1 LQPRPHTPPY
11 AREPRP
17 PNGSAARRASHTH
30 LRPTRGAGSHLLAIS
45 QNVRHN
51 DRHMDSIE
59 VVSSGSKSGVGVLDK
74 AVAILAFLSED
85 GPASLSEVVEGTGLP
100 RPTAHRLLLA
110 LETHH
115 LASRRDGRYVLGLR
129 LLGWGNRAAGVGL
142 VERARPVLEGLRD
155 ESGESTQLYVREG
168 EQRVC
173 VAAVERVTG
182 LRDTVPVGAVMPL
195 ERGSAGKVLLAW
207 APGGVDGRPDAAQLR
222 GIRVRG
228 WAESVAERE
237 AGVASVSAP
246 VFGEDGRLRAAVSVS
261 GPISR
266 LGESPG
272 QRHSHLV
279 LRAAREIERATGS

>member
-1 LQPRPHTPPY
+1 
-11 AREPRP
+11 
-17 PNGSAARRASHTH
+17 
-30 LRPTRGAGSHLLAIS
+30 
-45 QNVRHN
+45 
-51 DRHMDSIE
+51 M
-59 VVSSGSKSGVGVLDK
+59 LDK
-74 AVAILAFLSED
+74 SVAMLAFLSGG
-85 GPASLSEVVEGTGLP
+85 GPATLSEVVEGTGLP
-100 RPTAHRLLLA
+100 RPTAHRLLSA

-115 LASRRDGRYVLGLR
+115 LVSRRDGRYVLGLR

-155 ESGESTQLYVREG
+155 QSGESTQLYVREG
-168 EQRVC
+168 GHRVC

-195 ERGSAGKVLLAW
+195 SRGSAGKVLLAF
-207 APGGVDGRPDAAQLR
+207 APGGVDDGPDAAELR

-246 VFGEDGRLRAAVSVS
+246 VFGEEGRLRAAVSAS

-272 QRHSHLV
+272 QRLSNLV
-279 LRAAREIERATGS
+279 LGAAREIESNPGS

>member
-1 LQPRPHTPPY
+1 
-11 AREPRP
+11 
-17 PNGSAARRASHTH
+17 
-30 LRPTRGAGSHLLAIS
+30 
-45 QNVRHN
+45 
-51 DRHMDSIE
+51 MDSIE
-59 VVSSGSKSGVGVLDK
+59 AVSSANKSGVGVLDK
-74 AVAILAFLSED
+74 SVAILAFLSGD
-85 GPASLSEVVEGTGLP
+85 GPATLSEVAGRTGLP
-100 RPTAHRLLLA
+100 RPTAHRLLSA
-110 LETHH
+110 LEAHY
-115 LASRRDGRYVLGLR
+115 LVSRRDGRYVLGLR

-168 EQRVC
+168 GRRVC
-173 VAAVERVTG
+173 VASVERVSG

-207 APGGVDGRPDAAQLR
+207 ARGGVDDRPDAALLR

-246 VFGEDGRLRAAVSVS
+246 VFEEDGRLRAAVSIS

-272 QRHSHLV
+272 QRLSQLV
-279 LRAAREIERATGS
+279 VGAARKIERNLDS

>member
-1 LQPRPHTPPY
+1 
-11 AREPRP
+11 
-17 PNGSAARRASHTH
+17 
-30 LRPTRGAGSHLLAIS
+30 
-45 QNVRHN
+45 
-51 DRHMDSIE
+51 MDSIE

-74 AVAILAFLSED
+74 AVTILAFLSGD
-85 GPASLSEVVEGTGLP
+85 GPTSLSEVVEGTGLP
-100 RPTAHRLLLA
+100 RPTAHRLLSA

-115 LASRRDGRYVLGLR
+115 LVSRRDGRYVLGLR
-129 LLGWGNRAAGVGL
+129 LLGWGNRAAGVAL

-182 LRDTVPVGAVMPL
+182 LRDTVPVGAIMPL
-195 ERGSAGKVLLAW
+195 SRGSAGKVLLAW
-207 APGGVDGRPDAAQLR
+207 ASGGVDGRPDAAQLR

-246 VFGEDGRLRAAVSVS
+246 VFGDDGRLRAAVSVS

-272 QRHSHLV
+272 QRLSQLV
-279 LRAAREIERATGS
+279 VGAAREIERTADS